1 MIEGPVSPIESMKC
15 LSGTYP
21 EIIEYLQQHGCTV
34 SSSEEYDLITF
45 PAGSTEQEVRPRTF
59 ESRYR
64 ITLPDGTICY
74 RQCLRSRIDV
84 HKNDLNMLFLPNEVI
99 NE

>member
-1 MIEGPVSPIESMKC
+1 MMEGPVTPIQSVKC
-15 LSGTYP
+15 VSGTPP
-21 EIIEYLQQHGCTV
+21 EVIKYLQQHGCAV

-45 PAGSTEQEVRPRTF
+45 PEGSTEQEVRPRTF
-59 ESRYR
+59 ESRYC

-84 HKNDLNMLFLPNEVI
+84 RKNDLNVLLLPKEVI

>member
-1 MIEGPVSPIESMKC
+1 MEGPITPIQSVKC

-21 EIIEYLQQHGCTV
+21 EIIEYLEQHGCTV
-34 SSSEEYDLITF
+34 SSEEGYDLMTL
-45 PAGSTEQEVRPRTF
+45 PDGSTEQEVRPRTF

-74 RQCLRSRIDV
+74 RQCLRSRIDF
-84 HKNDLNMLFLPNEVI
+84 HKNELNMLLLSNEV
-99 NE
+99 NL